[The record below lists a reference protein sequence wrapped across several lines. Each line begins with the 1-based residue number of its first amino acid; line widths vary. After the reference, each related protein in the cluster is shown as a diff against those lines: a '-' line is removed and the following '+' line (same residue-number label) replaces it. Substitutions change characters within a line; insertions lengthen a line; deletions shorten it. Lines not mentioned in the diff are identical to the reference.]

1 MGSFCAKYARL
12 EPQKDRGVAFYDTE
26 QWCKMWISPYLT
38 FSKMAWGIGLTFIR
52 ALKSLKNYTLMRYFC
67 LKCMFQLENFI
78 GILCRETEQWCK
90 FIGKLTRDLQNDI
103 RNLVNFHSSNWKYKC
118 LLLNVFLL
126 CKAYKGLDEK
136 VQKSSVSWHWRVI
149 QSLKK
154 KWLLVPKVTW
164 SIWWILMGAVASLK
178 IWTLMYYFCL

>member
-1 MGSFCAKYARL
+1 MIRKSDAKFWKKRSCSFKYDMRNLLNFHPATQKCQNLFLMGSFCAKYARL

-26 QWCKMWISPYLT
+26 QWCKMWISPYLM

-90 FIGKLTRDLQNDI
+90 IYRKTD
-103 RNLVNFHSSNWKYKC
+103 
-118 LLLNVFLL
+118 
-126 CKAYKGLDEK
+126 
-136 VQKSSVSWHWRVI
+136 SW
-149 QSLKK
+149 LA
-154 KWLLVPKVTW
+154 KWHKEF
-164 SIWWILMGAVASLK
+164 G
-178 IWTLMYYFCL
+178 